1 MKNHYVY
8 ILSGASY
15 GPIYIGTTRKL
26 TQRLSQHRMGRE
38 SVTPFRIDRLVHI
51 ERYSSIEAATERT
64 QALRSASRE
73 WVDALVARKNPEWR
87 DLAAAATQIMTAK
100 AA

>member
-1 MKNHYVY
+1 MQNHYVY

-15 GPIYIGTTRKL
+15 GPIYIGSTRKL
-26 TQRLSQHRMGRE
+26 TQRLSQHRLGRA
-38 SVTPFRIDRLVHI
+38 SVDPFRIDRLVHI
-51 ERYSSIEAATERT
+51 ERYASVEAATERT
-64 QALRSASRE
+64 QALRGASRE

-87 DLAAAATQIMTAK
+87 DLAAAATQVASAL